1 MRSKTQIRAVPQ
13 PPRERA
19 SRIRQRKRLIDA
31 CISALHIHGPSRTT
45 VEKVVAIAGMS
56 PGIVRFYF
64 DSKAAMLVA
73 SLQFLATEFEERLL
87 VPVAQLKDTPVRALE
102 TLVDLYL
109 DPDLASP
116 RKVSV
121 WYSFWGEASSRQE
134 YYDICGQKD
143 ESFAAL
149 VRELVERLI
158 VEAQTPHLD
167 PDAVALGLIGVLEML
182 WQGFA
187 FQSEP
192 DIDRAA
198 AKHRCMAYL
207 RSVFPREFG
216 RVPLLAAAPVIPILS
231 SGRPPKP
238 PPVVQVV
245 YGSFPMTTHALST
258 ADWHVRAA
266 TLKYETRHF
275 IDGQFVDSVA
285 GGRLTV
291 INPAT
296 GMALCEV
303 SAGTAEDIDRAVAAA
318 KRCFASRDWSRM
330 APRDRLGVLS
340 RLSRLI
346 EANAE
351 RFALLDTLVMGKP
364 IRDMLGIDVPAAVQN
379 FAYFAELCDKIDGA
393 VTATAAG
400 AFHYILREPLGV
412 VGCIVPWN
420 YPLLMAAWKTAPALA
435 AGNTV
440 VLKPAEQSPLSAL
453 LLAQLFIEAGGP
465 PGALNVVNGLGE
477 TAGAALAL
485 HNDVAK
491 IAFTGS
497 TEIGKMMLVYAGR
510 SNMKRVALECG
521 GKSPQIFLAD
531 LEDIDRAV
539 TYAINGIY
547 GNMGEVCNAGSRLLI
562 DKPIAQ
568 DFIARFIEQGRNAYS
583 PGDPLDPQ
591 TNLGPLVT
599 AAHRSRVLDY
609 IGRGKSEGAHL
620 EFGGTTP
627 DAPGAFVNPTLFS
640 GVNNDMTIARE
651 EIFGPV
657 AAAIEVNGIDEAL
670 AIANDSIYGLAA
682 AVWTRDLGT
691 AHRAVRDLEA
701 GVIWVNCFDEGDMT
715 QPFGG
720 YKQSGQGRDK
730 CLESLLSYTQTKS
743 AWIRLD

>member
-1 MRSKTQIRAVPQ
+1 MRSKTQIRAAPP

-19 SRIRQRKRLIDA
+19 SRGRQRKRLIDA

-109 DPDLASP
+109 DPDIASP

-143 ESFAAL
+143 ESFASL
-149 VRELVERLI
+149 VRDLVERLI
-158 VEAQTPHLD
+158 VEAQAPHLD
-167 PDAVALGLIGVLEML
+167 RDAVALGLIGVLEML

-216 RVPLLAAAPVIPILS
+216 RVPLLAPAAAIPAQDS
-231 SGRPPKP
+231 VRPPKP
-238 PPVVQVV
+238 PIVQVV

-285 GGRLTV
+285 GGRLSV
-291 INPAT
+291 VNPAT
-296 GMALCEV
+296 GMVLCEV
-303 SAGTAEDIDRAVAAA
+303 SAGTSEDIDRAVAAA
-318 KRCFASRDWSRM
+318 KRCFASRTWSRM
-330 APRDRLGVLS
+330 APRDRLAVLS

-364 IRDMLGIDVPAAVQN
+364 IRDMLAIDIPAAVQN

-531 LEDIDRAV
+531 LEDLDRAV
-539 TYAINGIY
+539 SYAINGIY

-562 DKPIAQ
+562 DRPIAQ
-568 DFIARFIEQGRNAYS
+568 DFIARFIEQGRSAYVA
-583 PGDPLDPQ
+583 GDPLDPQ

-599 AAHRSRVLDY
+599 AAHRARVLDY
-609 IGRGKSEGAHL
+609 IGRGKSEGARL

-627 DAPGAFVNPTLFS
+627 ESPGAFVNPTLFS
-640 GVNNDMTIARE
+640 GVSNDMTIARE

-657 AAAIEVNGIDEAL
+657 AAAIEVNGIAEAL

-682 AVWTRDLGT
+682 AVWTRYLGT
-691 AHRAVRDLEA
+691 AHRAGRDLEA